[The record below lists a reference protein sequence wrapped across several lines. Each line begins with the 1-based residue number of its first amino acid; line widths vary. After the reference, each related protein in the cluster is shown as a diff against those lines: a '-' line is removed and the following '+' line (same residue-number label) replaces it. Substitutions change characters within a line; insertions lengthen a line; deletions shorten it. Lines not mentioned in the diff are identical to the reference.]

1 MVVVRLNA
9 IKMHEV
15 LLCVCYWAYT
25 EIEDKVNK
33 TSPSLLA
40 LSVSQM
46 IFMVGKN
53 PTLKS
58 SHITKSYKYTC
69 IGCT

>member
-1 MVVVRLNA
+1 MVVVGLNA

-15 LLCVCYWAYT
+15 LLCICYWAYT

-33 TSPSLLA
+33 TGPPLSA

-46 IFMVGKN
+46 ISMVGKK

-58 SHITKSYKYTC
+58 SHITRSYKYNC